1 MFGNKKHNLPP
12 RPNFP
17 NPEHMLE
24 DLSNAS
30 ADDVVFEVVNE
41 GITKKKIGKIF
52 LNLISIEVKIISDKI
67 QTEDLYILSNHDDS
81 EDIYKKV
88 KIYLDVKEQLKQLG
102 TILKK
107 EQEQLQTD
115 NEEIRA
121 LADSIRKQAQA
132 ALIT

>member
-12 RPNFP
+12 RPNLP
-17 NPEHMLE
+17 DPEHMLE

-30 ADDVVFEVVNE
+30 IDDIAF
-41 GITKKKIGKIF
+41 
-52 LNLISIEVKIISDKI
+52 KIINEDKI
-67 QTEDLYILSNHDDS
+67 QAESSTIMTNQINS

-88 KIYLDVKEQLKQLG
+88 KVYLNVKEQLKQLE
-102 TILKK
+102 TTLKR
-107 EQEQLQTD
+107 EQEQLQKD

>member
-1 MFGNKKHNLPP
+1 MFGNKKHNLPS

-30 ADDVVFEVVNE
+30 ADDVAFKVVNKDE
-41 GITKKKIGKIF
+41 
-52 LNLISIEVKIISDKI
+52 I
-67 QTEDLYILSNHDDS
+67 QTENLYILSNDDNS

-88 KIYLDVKEQLKQLG
+88 KIYLNVKEQLKQLG
-102 TILKK
+102 TILKR

>member
-1 MFGNKKHNLPP
+1 MFGNKKQSLPP

-17 NPEHMLE
+17 NPEHILE

-30 ADDVVFEVVNE
+30 ADDVAFKVMNE
-41 GITKKKIGKIF
+41 D
-52 LNLISIEVKIISDKI
+52 NI
-67 QTEDLYILSNHDDS
+67 QTENLYISTDHNNS

-88 KIYLDVKEQLKQLG
+88 KIYLNVKEQLKQLEV
-102 TILKK
+102 ILKK
-107 EQEQLQTD
+107 EQEQLQKD